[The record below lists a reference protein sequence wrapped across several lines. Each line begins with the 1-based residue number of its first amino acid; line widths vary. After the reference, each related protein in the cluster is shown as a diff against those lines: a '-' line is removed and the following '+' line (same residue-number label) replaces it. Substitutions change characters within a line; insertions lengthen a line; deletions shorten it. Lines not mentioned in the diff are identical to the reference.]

1 MKYVYQLVA
10 PVYGWDESTYT
21 DDGADCVAVGFVE
34 VGIFSSLESAVSKAE
49 SQMDDATLF
58 IRSVNY
64 GGNDPLHWKHGV
76 TYDFDHE
83 DDWDSG
89 CDDVCVYKIFKMEVL
104 DA

>member
-10 PVYGWDESTYT
+10 LVYGWDESTYT

-58 IRSVNY
+58 IRSVSY
-64 GGNDPLHWKHGV
+64 GGMKDGV
-76 TYDFDHE
+76 TYVFDHE
-83 DDWDSG
+83 DDWGSE